1 MYKQLKKIPT
11 LVNRKNGLLLVLF
24 VLIAFLAFFLCFHS
38 SIPGVLTAEV
48 ESFIKT
54 MLLPGDQRVKRAYS
68 IAAIS
73 FLMFFIIAYLL
84 VLNITRRKKINNE
97 LVMLKEYYCIAMNTI
112 SEGLITTGKKGEI
125 FYMNPVAERLTGW
138 TRLEAQNL
146 PLEKVY
152 DVVNEE
158 SGKSFEH
165 IVSRILKKGEKI
177 VYENNT
183 MLHAKNKKKL
193 IIRNNGAPLFDRD
206 GNISG
211 TVLTFNDVTER
222 KKIENRLKR
231 SLKLNKGMINSLSS
245 RIVVINVSGTIIKV
259 NKPWNTFEQPRGIVT
274 LDNFGKGTNYF
285 DVWKGECNTAPGI
298 PEKVMTGIKKVL
310 DGSLDEFY
318 LEYPCFSTQRDSWFS
333 MLVTKF
339 VSAEALAV
347 IELHDITERKNTEE
361 KMQKAIERYDILARA
376 TSDTIWDWD
385 IISNK
390 MLYNASITK
399 MFGYE
404 KAEITNVLE
413 WWDKN
418 IHPDDFMMVS
428 RSLAEVFDNKLET
441 IQLEYRFR
449 CADGTYKHIYDR
461 AFVIYGEDHK
471 AIRVIGSM
479 QDITYKK
486 DEEERISRAI
496 INAQEQERCHIGLE
510 LHDNVNQILAGT
522 HLTLSMAKDKLIER
536 EKMIEFIDIS
546 KDYITN
552 AIDELRKLS
561 HELVPASFDDST
573 LRNDFENLLLD
584 INLNNQFDVYFHFDE
599 GINNAVG
606 EDIQINLYR
615 ILQEQVKN
623 IVDYSGADRIE
634 IVLTLNNGVV
644 RMRTFDN
651 GKGFNTRHIKK
662 GIGLSNMKKR
672 ADSFSGK
679 FFLNSSPGDGCE
691 IIVEIPVSN

>member
-1 MYKQLKKIPT
+1 MLTARFESLRILLLPGDPHIKLAYSMAAIL
-11 LVNRKNGLLLVLF
+11 LLLVL
-24 VLIAFLAFFLCFHS
+24 
-38 SIPGVLTAEV
+38 
-48 ESFIKT
+48 
-54 MLLPGDQRVKRAYS
+54 
-68 IAAIS
+68 
-73 FLMFFIIAYLL
+73 IIAYLL
-84 VLNITRRKKINNE
+84 ILDVRKRKKINSE
-97 LVMLKEYYCIAMNTI
+97 LLTLKGYYCIAMNTI

-125 FYMNPVAERLTGW
+125 FYMNPVAEKLTGW
-138 TRLEAQNL
+138 TRHEAQNQ
-146 PLEKVY
+146 PLEEVY
-152 DVVNEE
+152 DVVNEA

-183 MLHAKNKKKL
+183 VLHAKNKKKL
-193 IIRNNGAPLFDRD
+193 IIRNNGAPLFDRE
-206 GNISG
+206 GNICG
-211 TVLTFNDVTER
+211 TVLVFNDITER

-245 RIVVINVSGTIIKV
+245 RIVVIDVSGTIIKV
-259 NKPWNTFEQPRGIVT
+259 NKSWDTFVRDKGIVT
-274 LDNFGKGTNYF
+274 LENFGKGANYF
-285 DVWKGECNTAPGI
+285 DVWKGECNTTPGI
-298 PEKVMTGIKKVL
+298 PQQVMDGIKKVL
-310 DGSLDEFY
+310 AESLEEFY
-318 LEYPCFSTQRDSWFS
+318 LEYPCFSPQGDSWFS
-333 MLVTKF
+333 ILVTKF
-339 VSAEALAV
+339 TSVEALAV
-347 IELHDITERKNTEE
+347 IEHHDITERKSTEE
-361 KMQKAIERYDILARA
+361 KMAKAIERYDILARA

-404 KAEITNVLE
+404 KTEITNVLE

-418 IHPDDFMMVS
+418 IHPDDFQIVS

-449 CADGTYKHIYDR
+449 CTDGTYKHVFDR
-461 AFVIYGEDHK
+461 GFVIYGDDHK
-471 AIRVIGSM
+471 AVRLIGSM

-496 INAQEQERCHIGLE
+496 ISAQEQERCHIGLE

-522 HLTLSMAKDKLIER
+522 QLTLSMAKDKLIER

-546 KDYITN
+546 KAYLTN

-573 LRNDFENLLLD
+573 LKNDFENLLLD
-584 INLNNQFDVYFHFDE
+584 ININGRFDVYFHFDE
-599 GINNAVG
+599 DINSAVG

-623 IVDYSGADRIE
+623 ILNYSGADRIE

-651 GKGFNTRHIKK
+651 GKGFNTKHIKK

-672 ADSFSGK
+672 AYSFSGK
-679 FFLNSSPGDGCE
+679 FFLNTAPGEGCE
-691 IIVEIPVSN
+691 IIVEIPYTSLA